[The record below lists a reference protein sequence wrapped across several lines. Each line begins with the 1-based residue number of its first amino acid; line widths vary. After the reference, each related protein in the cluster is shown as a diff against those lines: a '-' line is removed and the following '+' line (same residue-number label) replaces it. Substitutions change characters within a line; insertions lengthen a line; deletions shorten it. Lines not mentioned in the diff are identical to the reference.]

1 MIQRVK
7 EMTHDAVQFLLVR
20 VHYKCFCVP
29 PAQAVF
35 PARCRYSGSPKLKP
49 CLVSKLE
56 EERDRRENAARLK

>member
-7 EMTHDAVQFLLVR
+7 EMTHDAVQLLFVR
-20 VHYKCFCVP
+20 VKH
-29 PAQAVF
+29 AVWDVNGF
-35 PARCRYSGSPKLKP
+35 NVRYSGSPKLKP